1 LKESISLNIRDLA
14 IFILIS
20 ALSLLSSKGVLATSM
35 TIDVSANKQDLGPY
49 VSYYIDVKKQ
59 LEIADVKKKNT
70 LAWLPPVDKRLNFG
84 FSNAAIWLKTTLK
97 NPSRK
102 AIHRVIEL
110 PYSLIDNVEFY
121 HVNQQGRLLSNYIMG
136 SELHFSSR
144 PIAHHNF
151 IIPISIA
158 PNSSSQLFLRLTGS
172 NSLQAPLTMWNND
185 AFWQVSQFENRF
197 NFAYFTLLFAL
208 MAYALYRLS
217 PQPRIRRFIFP
228 GMIITPLLALLTIE
242 GYAFQYVWPEHPFW
256 NQMGL
261 ATLIPG
267 SLTFLSLYLYIIFS
281 KMALGNRWHHS
292 LLSLSVTNIL
302 LLIAPIAIGYTTAL
316 ILDLIAATVFFF
328 LLSYLS
334 LRHWQ
339 RLSRP
344 NKVTLLGFFW
354 LSFGI
359 FIFILEITNI
369 IPSFPL
375 IEAPLQVGFFLYVFS
390 LFWAQLNI
398 YARAVSIFKRKE
410 AKRKEAKKKSFKKDK
425 KKHNTSKLPPP
436 TCNDSVSKVVA

>member
-1 LKESISLNIRDLA
+1 MREPQPLKIRDLV
-14 IFILIS
+14 ILILMS
-20 ALSLLSSKGVLATSM
+20 SSILLSKGSLAANLTVDS
-35 TIDVSANKQDLGPY
+35 SLNKQNLGPY
-49 VSYYIDVKKQ
+49 VSYYMDASKQ
-59 LEIADVKKKNT
+59 LEIADIKKSNT
-70 LAWLPPVDKRLNFG
+70 FTWLPPQDKRLNFG
-84 FSNAAIWLKTTLK
+84 FSSAAIWLTTTLT
-97 NPSRK
+97 NPSNTSINR
-102 AIHRVIEL
+102 IIEL

-144 PIAHHNF
+144 PISHHNF

-158 PNSSSQLFLRLTGS
+158 PNSSSQLFLRLTGKH
-172 NSLQAPLTMWNND
+172 SLQAPLTMWSND

-228 GMIITPLLALLTIE
+228 GMIITPLLALLSIE

-256 NQMGL
+256 NRMGL

-292 LLSLSVTNIL
+292 LLSLSVANIL
-302 LLIAPIAIGYTTAL
+302 LLIAPIAISYTTAL
-316 ILDLIAATVFFF
+316 MLDLIAATAFFF

-334 LRHWQ
+334 IRHW
-339 RLSRP
+339 RRISRP

-354 LSFGI
+354 LSFGT
-359 FIFILEITNI
+359 FIFVLEITNI

-398 YARAVSIFKRKE
+398 YARAVSISGKKE
-410 AKRKEAKKKSFKKDK
+410 ANKKDLKKDK
-425 KKHNTSKLPPP
+425 KKHNTSNLPPP
-436 TCNDSVSKVVA
+436 TCNESASKVGI

>member
-1 LKESISLNIRDLA
+1 MNIRDLV
-14 IFILIS
+14 IIILIS
-20 ALSLLSSKGVLATSM
+20 VFTLLSSKGVLAESM
-35 TIDVSANKQDLGPY
+35 TIDGDVNKQVLAPY
-49 VSYYIDVKKQ
+49 VSYYMDISKQ
-59 LEIADVKKKNT
+59 LEIADIKKLNA
-70 LAWLPPVDKRLNFG
+70 LVWSPPQDKHLNFG
-84 FSNAAIWLKTTLK
+84 FSNAAIWLTTTLS
-97 NPSRK
+97 NPSNTPVD
-102 AIHRVIEL
+102 RVIEL

-121 HVNQQGRLLSNYIMG
+121 HINQQGRLLSNYIMG

-158 PNSSSQLFLRLTGS
+158 ANSTSQLFFRLTG
-172 NSLQAPLTMWNND
+172 NHSLQAPLTMWRND
-185 AFWQVSQFENRF
+185 TFWQISQFENRF
-197 NFAYFTLLFAL
+197 NFAYFTLLFGL
-208 MAYALYRLS
+208 MAYTLYRLS

-256 NQMGL
+256 NRMGL

-292 LLSLSVTNIL
+292 LLSFSVANIL
-302 LLIAPIAIGYTTAL
+302 LLIAPIAISYTTAL
-316 ILDLIAATVFFF
+316 ILDLVTAIIFFF

-334 LRHWQ
+334 VRHWQ

-354 LSFGI
+354 LSLGT
-359 FIFILEITNI
+359 FIFVLEITNI

-398 YARAVSIFKRKE
+398 YARAVSIFK
-410 AKRKEAKKKSFKKDK
+410 KKNLQTGK
-425 KKHNTSKLPPP
+425 KKHDTSSRPPP
-436 TCNDSVSKVVA
+436 TCNESASDIGI

>member
-1 LKESISLNIRDLA
+1 LNIRDLV

-20 ALSLLSSKGVLATSM
+20 VSTLLSSNGVLAASM
-35 TIDVSANKQDLGPY
+35 MIDVSVNKQDLAPY
-49 VSYYIDVKKQ
+49 VSYYMDISKQ
-59 LEIADVKKKNT
+59 LEIADIKKPNA
-70 LAWLPPVDKRLNFG
+70 LVWSPPKDKRLNFG
-84 FSNAAIWLKTTLK
+84 FSNAAIWLTTTLS
-97 NPSRK
+97 NPSS
-102 AIHRVIEL
+102 ISIDRVIEL

-158 PNSSSQLFLRLTGS
+158 PNSSSQLFFRLTGS
-172 NSLQAPLTMWNND
+172 HSLQAPLTMWSNN
-185 AFWQVSQFENRF
+185 AFWQISQFENRF
-197 NFAYFTLLFAL
+197 NFAYFTLLFGL

-228 GMIITPLLALLTIE
+228 GMIITPLLALVTIE

-256 NQMGL
+256 NRMGL

-281 KMALGNRWHHS
+281 KMALGNRWHHL
-292 LLSLSVTNIL
+292 LLSLGAANIL
-302 LLIAPIAIGYTTAL
+302 LLIAPIAISYTTAL
-316 ILDLIAATVFFF
+316 ILDLIAATIFFF

-334 LRHWQ
+334 IRHWQ

-354 LSFGI
+354 LSFGS
-359 FIFILEITNI
+359 FIFVLEITNI

-398 YARAVSIFKRKE
+398 YARAVSIFK
-410 AKRKEAKKKSFKKDK
+410 KKSTLVGK
-425 KKHNTSKLPPP
+425 KKHNTSSLSPP
-436 TCNDSVSKVVA
+436 TCNDSASEVSPLR

>member
-1 LKESISLNIRDLA
+1 LKEPQSLNVRDFV

-20 ALSLLSSKGVLATSM
+20 TIALLSAKSALAASM
-35 TIDVSANKQDLGPY
+35 TIDGSLNKQDLSPY
-49 VSYYIDVKKQ
+49 VTYYMDTSKQ
-59 LEIADVKKKNT
+59 LEIADIKKPNT
-70 LAWLPPVDKRLNFG
+70 LAWLPPQDKRLNFG
-84 FSNAAIWLKTTLK
+84 FSDSAIWLTTTLS
-97 NPSRK
+97 NPSSTS
-102 AIHRVIEL
+102 IDRVIEL

-121 HVNQQGRLLSNYIMG
+121 HINQQGRLLSNYIMG

-158 PNSSSQLFLRLTGS
+158 PNSSSQLFLRLTG
-172 NSLQAPLTMWNND
+172 NQSLQAPLTMWNND

-256 NQMGL
+256 NRMGL

-292 LLSLSVTNIL
+292 LLSLSVANIL
-302 LLIAPIAIGYTTAL
+302 LLIAPIVISYDTAL
-316 ILDLIAATVFFF
+316 ILDLITAAVFFL
-328 LLSYLS
+328 LLSYLCV
-334 LRHWQ
+334 RHWQ

-354 LSFGI
+354 LSFGT
-359 FIFILEITNI
+359 FIFVLELNNI

-398 YARAVSIFKRKE
+398 YARAVSIFK
-410 AKRKEAKKKSFKKDK
+410 KKHLNKDK
-425 KKHNTSKLPPP
+425 KNRNTSTLPPP
-436 TCNDSVSKVVA
+436 NAMTRQARLESR

>member
-1 LKESISLNIRDLA
+1 LNIRDLVV
-14 IFILIS
+14 FTLIS
-20 ALSLLSSKGVLATSM
+20 VFTLLSSKGALAVSM
-35 TIDVSANKQDLGPY
+35 MVDGSLSKQDLAPY
-49 VSYYIDVKKQ
+49 ISYHMDISKKR
-59 LEIADVKKKNT
+59 EIADITKTNT
-70 LAWLPPVDKRLNFG
+70 LVWSSPQDKHLNFG
-84 FSNAAIWLKTTLK
+84 FSDAAIWLSTTLS
-97 NPSRK
+97 NPSNTS
-102 AIHRVIEL
+102 IDRVIEL

-121 HVNQQGRLLSNYIMG
+121 HINQQGRLLANYIMG

-158 PNSSSQLFLRLTGS
+158 PNSNSQLFFRLTGS
-172 NSLQAPLTMWNND
+172 HSLQAPLTMWSNN
-185 AFWQVSQFENRF
+185 AFWKISQFENRF
-197 NFAYFTLLFAL
+197 NFSYFTLLFGL

-242 GYAFQYVWPEHPFW
+242 GYAFQYIWPEHPFW
-256 NQMGL
+256 NRMGL

-292 LLSLSVTNIL
+292 LLSLSVANIL
-302 LLIAPIAIGYTTAL
+302 LLIAPIAISYTTAL
-316 ILDLIAATVFFF
+316 ILDFVTATIFFF
-328 LLSYLS
+328 LLTYLS
-334 LRHWQ
+334 VRHWQ

-354 LSFGI
+354 LSFGS
-359 FIFILEITNI
+359 FIFVLEITNI
-369 IPSFPL
+369 IPSFSL

-398 YARAVSIFKRKE
+398 YTRAVSIFK
-410 AKRKEAKKKSFKKDK
+410 KKKLQKEK
-425 KKHNTSKLPPP
+425 KKHDTSSRPPP
-436 TCNDSVSKVVA
+436 TCNESKSDIGI